1 MTDEKEKK
9 PDKKIENKIP
19 EVKNN
24 KHSKNS
30 SSFFGSSSLSKTNKV
45 PKSIPKKKVWNL
57 ILR

>member
-30 SSFFGSSSLSKTNKV
+30 SSFFGRV
-45 PKSIPKKKVWNL
+45 G
-57 ILR
+57 ILPVDPVLFTGGVLNCV

>member
-45 PKSIPKKKVWNL
+45 PKSIPKKKV
-57 ILR
+57 